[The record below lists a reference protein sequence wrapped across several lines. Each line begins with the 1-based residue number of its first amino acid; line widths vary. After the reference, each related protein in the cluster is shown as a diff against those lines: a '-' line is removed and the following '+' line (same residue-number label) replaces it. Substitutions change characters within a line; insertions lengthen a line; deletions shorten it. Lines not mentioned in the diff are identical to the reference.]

1 MNYTIS
7 QLKIFLKV
15 VEFESITKAA
25 EELHLTQ
32 PAVSIQLK
40 NFQKDF
46 KFPLTE
52 IINKRLY
59 VTDFGKEIATACE
72 NILNELE
79 IINYKS
85 LGYNNN
91 YTGKL
96 KISIVSTGKYIMP
109 FYLSSFLNEHP
120 DVDLLMDVTNKSR
133 VIDSLEKNEID
144 FALVSILPDNLNV
157 TELELIDN
165 QLYLVGN
172 KEIADEIIKNKK
184 SLDSK
189 PFIFREPG
197 SGTRQMMEKFINRNN
212 FRTKK
217 KIELTSNEA
226 VKQAVLAG
234 IGISIMPIIG
244 IKTEIASGK
253 LKIIETKGLPITTKW
268 RLVWLKEKKLSPIA
282 KHYIEYVKKAKIE
295 INKVAFSIPK
305 TLKIL

>member
-1 MNYTIS
+1 MNYSIS
-7 QLKIFLKV
+7 QLRIFLKV
-15 VEFESITKAA
+15 VELQSITKAA
-25 EELHLTQ
+25 EALHLTQ

-59 VTDFGKEIATACE
+59 VTDFGREIAAACE
-72 NILNELE
+72 NIINELE
-79 IINYKS
+79 LINYKS
-85 LGYNNN
+85 LGYTNN

-109 FYLSSFLNEHP
+109 YFLAKFLNEYP
-120 DVDLLMDVTNKSR
+120 NVDLVMDVTNKSK
-133 VIDSLEKNEID
+133 VVSSLEKNEID
-144 FALVSILPDNLNV
+144 FALVSILPENLNV
-157 TELELIDN
+157 TALELMDSH
-165 QLYLVGN
+165 LFLVGN
-172 KEIADEIIKNKK
+172 KENAEEIINNKK
-184 SLDSK
+184 ALDSK
-189 PFIFREPG
+189 PFIFREQG
-197 SGTRQMMEKFINRNN
+197 SGTRQMMERFIIKNKFI
-212 FRTKK
+212 TKK

-244 IKTEIASGK
+244 IKEELASGK

-282 KHYIEYVKKAKIE
+282 QHYIDYVKREKE
-295 INKVAFSIPK
+295 SIK
-305 TLKIL
+305 QVEFEMLKY

>member
-1 MNYTIS
+1 MNYSIS
-7 QLKIFLKV
+7 QLRIFLKV
-15 VEFESITKAA
+15 VELQSITKAA
-25 EELHLTQ
+25 EALHLTQ

-59 VTDFGKEIATACE
+59 VTDFGREISAACE

-79 IINYKS
+79 LINYKS
-85 LGYNNN
+85 LGYTNN

-109 FYLSSFLNEHP
+109 YFLAKFLNEYP
-120 DVDLLMDVTNKSR
+120 NVDLVMDVTNKSK
-133 VIDSLEKNEID
+133 VVSSLEKNEID
-144 FALVSILPDNLNV
+144 FALVSILPENLNV
-157 TELELIDN
+157 TALELMDN
-165 QLYLVGN
+165 HLFLVGN
-172 KEIADEIIKNKK
+172 KENAEEIINNKK
-184 SLDSK
+184 ALDSK
-189 PFIFREPG
+189 PFIFREQG
-197 SGTRQMMEKFINRNN
+197 SGTRQMMERFIIKNKFI
-212 FRTKK
+212 TKK

-244 IKTEIASGK
+244 IKEELASGK
-253 LKIIETKGLPITTKW
+253 LKIIETKGLPLTTKW

-282 KHYIEYVKKAKIE
+282 QHYIDYVKREKE
-295 INKVAFSIPK
+295 SIK
-305 TLKIL
+305 QVEFEMLKY

>member
-15 VEFESITKAA
+15 VEFGSITKAA

-32 PAVSIQLK
+32 PAVSIQIK

-46 KFPLTE
+46 KYPLTE
-52 IINKRLY
+52 IINKKLY
-59 VTDFGKEIATACE
+59 VTDFGREIANACE

-96 KISIVSTGKYIMP
+96 KISIVSTGKYVMP
-109 FYLSSFLNEHP
+109 YYLANFLKTYP
-120 DVDLLMDVTNKSR
+120 DVDLQMDVTNKSK
-133 VIDSLEKNEID
+133 VIASLEKNEID
-144 FALVSILPDNLNV
+144 FALISILPDNLNV
-157 TELELIDN
+157 IELDLMDN
-165 QLYLVGN
+165 QIYLVGN
-172 KEIADEIIKNKK
+172 KDIANEINKNKIL
-184 SLDSK
+184 LDKK
-189 PFIFREPG
+189 PFIFREQG
-197 SGTRQMMEKFINRNN
+197 SGTRQMMEKFISKNK
-212 FRTKK
+212 FHTKK

-234 IGISIMPIIG
+234 IGVSMMPIIG
-244 IKTEIASGK
+244 IRSEIASGK

-268 RLVWLKEKKLSPIA
+268 RLVWLKEKKLSSIA
-282 KHYIEYVKKAKIE
+282 QHFIEYLKQEKDKINQ
-295 INKVAFSIPK
+295 ISFSIPK
-305 TLKIL
+305 L

>member
-15 VEFESITKAA
+15 VEFGSITKAA
-25 EELHLTQ
+25 DELHLTQ

-52 IINKRLY
+52 IINKRLF
-59 VTDFGKEIATACE
+59 VTDFGREIATACE

-109 FYLSSFLNEHP
+109 YYLSDFLNQYP
-120 DVDLLMDVTNKSR
+120 DVDLLMDVSNKTK
-133 VIDSLEKNEID
+133 VISSLERNEID
-144 FALVSILPDNLNV
+144 FALISILPDNLNV
-157 TELELIDN
+157 IELELMEN

-172 KEIADEIIKNKK
+172 KEIAEAIINNKK
-184 SLDSK
+184 ALDSK
-189 PFIFREPG
+189 PFIYREQG
-197 SGTRQMMEKFINRNN
+197 SGTRQMMEKFINKNK
-212 FRTKK
+212 FHTKK

-244 IKTEIASGK
+244 IRSEIASGK

-268 RLVWLKEKKLSPIA
+268 RLVWLKEKKLSSIA
-282 KHYIEYVKKAKIE
+282 QHFIEYLKKEKDN
-295 INKVAFSIPK
+295 INKVSFSIPN
-305 TLKIL
+305 I